1 LFIIKT
7 YEIIKSLERE
17 CDPIKN
23 SLFLRIKYT
32 QQEITHVQSGSQK
45 VSYFAFAASFAILSI
60 IAVTLSNQ
68 EAFGDGLTSET
79 FSATL
84 GDRNAEM
91 LVQVNPPILTDASR
105 NDAYILFRLY
115 DANNNQTIQYTT
127 FFISVEKGVGED
139 AETIMPPTLFHTE
152 SGLLRLKVQPA
163 EGELQ
168 IFGTQEQFLNAWV
181 ADPGGTVNI
190 QGPLFLEGGLYHLR
204 VEIFGVD
211 NIRNIFADENI
222 PKFDSWLSVGD
233 VFTQNVD
240 YQGQPYNT
248 TIISYYDRVGNFS
261 FDGNNQQFTWSMPF
275 DWNVS
280 RIEDTN
286 IFVHEEVKIP
296 KSLAGIGDT
305 TSFSATVNGNPI
317 SGRMLAVDPYSSQQ
331 ELTLHYLINKND
343 VINMA
348 SQVPQGD
355 SDMVFTLAPAAG
367 QVAQTTGEI
376 LTDTG
381 NINVVLEWAPD
392 QLNANAESTLTL
404 IFLDGFSGQRIADDV
419 NYNLRVLDNNG
430 SQVYSQT
437 GLIAEGGTGI
447 QTIDFPAN
455 ENYRVEVEV
464 TAIARDGQPIDQTRN
479 GIARGTVV
487 VPEFPSGSLVT
498 AAAVTG
504 ISSAVIILLRRF
516 VKLAPGLGL

>member
-1 LFIIKT
+1 MQTSFV
-7 YEIIKSLERE
+7 
-17 CDPIKN
+17 
-23 SLFLRIKYT
+23 LRIKYT
-32 QQEITHVQSGSQK
+32 QQEAVHVRSGRQEI
-45 VSYFAFAASFAILSI
+45 SYFAFAATLAVLLI
-60 IAVTLSNQ
+60 IAVIFSNQ
-68 EAFGDGLTSET
+68 NAFGDGLTSET

-84 GDRNAEM
+84 GDRNAEL

-105 NDAYILFRLY
+105 NDAFILFRLY
-115 DANNNQTIQYTT
+115 DANNNQTIPYTT
-127 FFISVEKGVGED
+127 FFISVEKGIGED

-152 SGLLRLKVQPA
+152 SGMLRLKVQPA

-181 ADPGGTVNI
+181 ADPGGTVNV
-190 QGPLFLEGGLYHLR
+190 QGPLFLDGGLYHLR

-233 VFTQNVD
+233 VFTQSID
-240 YQGQPYNT
+240 YQGQSYNT
-248 TIISYYDRVGNFS
+248 TVISYYDRVRDLR
-261 FDGNNQQFTWSMPF
+261 FDANNQLFTWSMPF

-280 RIEDTN
+280 RLEDTN

-305 TSFSATVNGNPI
+305 TSFTATVNGNPI

-331 ELTLHYLINKND
+331 ELTLHYLLNKND
-343 VINMA
+343 IISMA
-348 SQVPQGD
+348 SAVPQGD
-355 SDMVFTLAPAAG
+355 SDMIFTLAPATG

-392 QLNANAESTLTL
+392 QLNANTQSTLTL
-404 IFLDGFSGQRIADDV
+404 SFHDGFSGERIVDDV
-419 NYNLRVLDNNG
+419 NYNLRIFDNNG

-437 GLIAEGGTGI
+437 GLVAEGGTGM
-447 QTIDFPAN
+447 QSIDFPAN
-455 ENYRVEVEV
+455 ENYRMEVEV
-464 TAIARDGQPIDQTRN
+464 TGIARDGQSIDQTRN
-479 GIARGTVV
+479 GIARGAVV
-487 VPEFPSGSLVT
+487 VPEFPTGSLAT
-498 AAAVTG
+498 AAAITG
-504 ISSAVIILLRRF
+504 ITSAIIVVLRRF
-516 VKLAPGLGL
+516 VKIVPGSSL

>member
-1 LFIIKT
+1 V
-7 YEIIKSLERE
+7 
-17 CDPIKN
+17 P
-23 SLFLRIKYT
+23 
-32 QQEITHVQSGSQK
+32 SGSKK
-45 VSYFAFAASFAILSI
+45 VSYFAFAAAFAVISI
-60 IAVTLSNQ
+60 IAVTFPDEN
-68 EAFGDGLTSET
+68 AFGDGLTQET
-79 FSATL
+79 FTASL
-84 GDRNAEM
+84 GDRSAEM
-91 LVQVNPPILTDASR
+91 LVQVNPPILTDETR
-105 NDAYILFRLY
+105 NQAYILFRLY
-115 DANNNQTIQYTT
+115 DANTNQTIPYTS
-127 FFISVEKGVGED
+127 FFVGVEKGVGED
-139 AETIMPPTLFHTE
+139 AETIMPPTLFHSE

-168 IFGTQEQFLNAWV
+168 IFGTQEPFLNAWV

-190 QGPLFLEGGLYHLR
+190 QGPLFLEGGIYHLNI
-204 VEIFGVD
+204 EIFGVD
-211 NIRNIFADENI
+211 NIRNIFAPGST

-240 YQGQPYNT
+240 YQRQSYNT
-248 TIISYYDRVGNFS
+248 TIISYYDRVSNFS
-261 FDGNNQQFTWSMPF
+261 FDGSNQQFTWSMPF
-275 DWNVS
+275 DWNTS

-296 KSLAGIGDT
+296 KSLTGIGDT

-343 VINMA
+343 ILNMA
-348 SQVPQGD
+348 SKINEPD
-355 SDMVFTLAPAAG
+355 SDMIFTLAPAAG
-367 QVAQTTGEI
+367 QVAETTGEI

-381 NINVVLEWAPD
+381 NINVVLDWAPD
-392 QLNANAESTLTL
+392 QLNASAQSTLTL
-404 IFLDGFSGQRIADDV
+404 IFLDGFSGERIADDV

-437 GLIAEGGTGI
+437 GLVAEGGTGI
-447 QTIDFPAN
+447 QTIDFPAD
-455 ENYRVEVEV
+455 ENYRLEVEV

-487 VPEFPSGSLVT
+487 VPEFPSGSLAT

-504 ISSAVIILLRRF
+504 ISGVIIIILLRRF
-516 VKLAPGLGL
+516 VTIASSLGLR

>member
-1 LFIIKT
+1 VPSGIK
-7 YEIIKSLERE
+7 
-17 CDPIKN
+17 
-23 SLFLRIKYT
+23 
-32 QQEITHVQSGSQK
+32 K
-45 VSYFAFAASFAILSI
+45 VSYFAFAAAFAVISI
-60 IAVTLSNQ
+60 IAVTFPEEN
-68 EAFGDGLTSET
+68 AFGDGLTQET
-79 FSATL
+79 FTASL
-84 GDRNAEM
+84 GDRSAEM
-91 LVQVNPPILTDASR
+91 LVQVNPPILTDETR
-105 NDAYILFRLY
+105 NQAYILFRLY
-115 DANNNQTIQYTT
+115 DANTNQTIPYTS
-127 FFISVEKGVGED
+127 FFVGVEKGVGED
-139 AETIMPPTLFHTE
+139 AETIMPPTLFHSE

-168 IFGTQEQFLNAWV
+168 IFGTQEPFLNAWV

-190 QGPLFLEGGLYHLR
+190 QGPLFLEGGIYHLNI
-204 VEIFGVD
+204 EIFGVD
-211 NIRNIFADENI
+211 NIRNIFAPGST

-240 YQGQPYNT
+240 YQRQSYNT
-248 TIISYYDRVGNFS
+248 TIISYYDRVSNFS
-261 FDGNNQQFTWSMPF
+261 FDGSNQQFTWSMPF
-275 DWNVS
+275 DWNTS

-296 KSLAGIGDT
+296 KSLTGIGDT

-343 VINMA
+343 ILNMA
-348 SQVPQGD
+348 SKINEPD
-355 SDMVFTLAPAAG
+355 SDMIFTLAPAAG
-367 QVAQTTGEI
+367 QVAETTGEI

-381 NINVVLEWAPD
+381 NINVVLDWAPD
-392 QLNANAESTLTL
+392 QLNASAQSTLTL
-404 IFLDGFSGQRIADDV
+404 IFLDGFSGERIADDV

-437 GLIAEGGTGI
+437 GLVAEGGTGI
-447 QTIDFPAN
+447 QTIDFPAD
-455 ENYRVEVEV
+455 ENYRLEVEV

-487 VPEFPSGSLVT
+487 VPEFPSGSLAT

-504 ISSAVIILLRRF
+504 ISGVIIITLLRRF
-516 VKLAPGLGL
+516 VTIASSLGLR

>member
-1 LFIIKT
+1 M
-7 YEIIKSLERE
+7 R
-17 CDPIKN
+17 IKN

-32 QQEITHVQSGSQK
+32 QQEITRVQSGRQK
-45 VSYFAFAASFAILSI
+45 VSYFAFAASFAVLSI
-60 IAVTLSNQ
+60 IAITLSNQ

-84 GDRNAEM
+84 GDRNAEL

-105 NDAYILFRLY
+105 SDAYILFRLY

-127 FFISVEKGVGED
+127 FFISVEKGIGED
-139 AETIMPPTLFHTE
+139 AEIIMPPTLFHTE

-163 EGELQ
+163 EGDLQ

-211 NIRNIFADENI
+211 NIRNIFADESI

-233 VFTQNVD
+233 VFAQSID

-248 TIISYYDRVGNFS
+248 TIISYYDRVRNFT
-261 FDGNNQQFTWSMPF
+261 FDGSNQQFRWSMPF

-296 KSLAGIGDT
+296 KSLAGVGDT
-305 TSFSATVNGNPI
+305 TSFTASVNGNPI

-343 VINMA
+343 IINMA
-348 SQVPQGD
+348 SEITEAD
-355 SDMVFTLAPAAG
+355 SDMIFTLAPSTG
-367 QVAQTTGEI
+367 QDTQTTGEI

-392 QLNANAESTLTL
+392 QLNADTESTLTL
-404 IFLDGFSGQRIADDV
+404 SFYDGFSGERIADDV
-419 NYNLRVLDNNG
+419 NYNLRILDNNG
-430 SQVYSQT
+430 SQVFSQT
-437 GLIAEGGTGI
+437 GLVAEGGTGT

-455 ENYRVEVEV
+455 ENYRMEVEV
-464 TAIARDGQPIDQTRN
+464 TGIARDGQSVDQTRN

-487 VPEFPSGSLVT
+487 VPEFPSGSLAT

-504 ISSAVIILLRRF
+504 IGGAIIILLRRF
-516 VKLAPGLGL
+516 AKIARGLGL

>member
-1 LFIIKT
+1 VPLG
-7 YEIIKSLERE
+7 S
-17 CDPIKN
+17 
-23 SLFLRIKYT
+23 
-32 QQEITHVQSGSQK
+32 QEIL
-45 VSYFAFAASFAILSI
+45 YFAFAVSFAILSI
-60 IAVTLSNQ
+60 IAVTFPN
-68 EAFGDGLTSET
+68 EKAFGDGLTSET

-84 GDRNAEM
+84 GDRNAEL
-91 LVQVNPPILTDASR
+91 LVEVNPPILTDATR

-127 FFISVEKGVGED
+127 FFISVEKGIGED
-139 AETIMPPTLFHTE
+139 AETILPPTLFHTE

-233 VFTQNVD
+233 VFTQNID
-240 YQGQPYNT
+240 YQGQSYNT
-248 TIISYYDRVGNFS
+248 TIVSYYDRVSNFS
-261 FDGNNQQFTWSMPF
+261 FDGSNQQFTWSMPF

-296 KSLAGIGDT
+296 KSLTGIGDT
-305 TSFSATVNGNPI
+305 TSFTATVNGNPI
-317 SGRMLAVDPYSSQQ
+317 SGRMIAVDPYSSQQ

-343 VINMA
+343 ILSMA
-348 SQVPQGD
+348 SQSPQGD
-355 SDMVFTLAPAAG
+355 SDMVFTLAPATG

-381 NINVVLEWAPD
+381 NINVILEWAPEIGS
-392 QLNANAESTLTL
+392 ASAESTLTL
-404 IFLDGFSGQRIADDV
+404 IFLDGFSGERIVDDV

-437 GLIAEGGTGI
+437 GLVAEGGTGI
-447 QTIDFPAN
+447 QTIDFPAD
-455 ENYRVEVEV
+455 ENYRLEVEV

-487 VPEFPSGSLVT
+487 VPEFPSGSLAT

-504 ISSAVIILLRRF
+504 ISGVIIIILLRRF
-516 VKLAPGLGL
+516 VTIASSLGLR

>member
-1 LFIIKT
+1 MQTSFV
-7 YEIIKSLERE
+7 
-17 CDPIKN
+17 
-23 SLFLRIKYT
+23 LRIKYT
-32 QQEITHVQSGSQK
+32 QHEVIDVRSGRQSI
-45 VSYFAFAASFAILSI
+45 SYFAFAAAFAVLLI
-60 IAVTLSNQ
+60 ITVTFTNQ
-68 EAFGDGLTSET
+68 NAFGDGLTSET

-84 GDRNAEM
+84 GDRNAEL

-105 NDAYILFRLY
+105 NDAFVLFRLY
-115 DANNNQTIQYTT
+115 DANNNQTIPYTT
-127 FFISVEKGVGED
+127 FFISVEKGIGED

-152 SGLLRLKVQPA
+152 SGMLRLKVQPA

-181 ADPGGTVNI
+181 ADPGGTVNV

-233 VFTQNVD
+233 VFTQSID
-240 YQGQPYNT
+240 YQGQSYNT
-248 TIISYYDRVGNFS
+248 TVISYYDRVRDLS
-261 FDGNNQQFTWSMPF
+261 FDANNQQFTWSMPF

-280 RIEDTN
+280 RLEDTN

-296 KSLAGIGDT
+296 KSLVGIGDT
-305 TSFSATVNGNPI
+305 TSFTAAVNGNPI

-331 ELTLHYLINKND
+331 ELTLHYLLNKND
-343 VINMA
+343 IISMA
-348 SQVPQGD
+348 SAVPQGD
-355 SDMVFTLAPAAG
+355 SDMIFTLAPATG

-392 QLNANAESTLTL
+392 QLNANTQSTLTL
-404 IFLDGFSGQRIADDV
+404 SFHDGFSGERIVDDV
-419 NYNLRVLDNNG
+419 NYNLRVFDNNG

-437 GLIAEGGTGI
+437 GLVAEGGTGM
-447 QTIDFPAN
+447 QSIDFPAN
-455 ENYRVEVEV
+455 ENYRMEVEV
-464 TAIARDGQPIDQTRN
+464 TGIARDGQSIDQTRN
-479 GIARGTVV
+479 GIARGAVV
-487 VPEFPSGSLVT
+487 VPEFPSGSLAT
-498 AAAVTG
+498 AAAITG
-504 ISSAVIILLRRF
+504 ITGAIIVVLRRF
-516 VKLAPGLGL
+516 VKIEPGLGL

>member
-1 LFIIKT
+1 V
-7 YEIIKSLERE
+7 R
-17 CDPIKN
+17 
-23 SLFLRIKYT
+23 
-32 QQEITHVQSGSQK
+32 SGRQK
-45 VSYFAFAASFAILSI
+45 VSYFAFAAAIAVLSI
-60 IAVTLSNQ
+60 IASIFPNQ
-68 EAFGDGLTSET
+68 KAFGDGLTSET

-84 GDRNAEM
+84 GDRNAEL

-105 NDAYILFRLY
+105 NDAYVLFRLY
-115 DANNNQTIQYTT
+115 DANNNQTIPYST

-152 SGLLRLKVQPA
+152 SGLLRLKVQPT
-163 EGELQ
+163 EGPLQ

-190 QGPLFLEGGLYHLR
+190 QGPLFLEGGLYHFR

-211 NIRNIFADENI
+211 NIRNIFPDENI

-233 VFTQNVD
+233 VFTQSVD
-240 YQGQPYNT
+240 YQGQPYNIT
-248 TIISYYDRVGNFS
+248 LISYYDRVRDFTFNAT
-261 FDGNNQQFTWSMPF
+261 NPHFTWSMPF

-296 KSLAGIGDT
+296 KSLAGIGDA
-305 TSFSATVNGNPI
+305 TSFTATVNGNPI

-331 ELTLHYLINKND
+331 ELTIHYLINKND
-343 VINMA
+343 ILSMA
-348 SQVPQGD
+348 SGITEGD
-355 SDMVFTLAPAAG
+355 SDMIFTLAPATG
-367 QVAQTTGEI
+367 QGAQTTGEI

-381 NINVVLEWAPD
+381 NINVVLQWAPA
-392 QLNANAESTLTL
+392 QLNANTESTLTL
-404 IFLDGFSGQRIADDV
+404 SFLDGFSGERIADDV
-419 NYNLRVLDNNG
+419 NYNLRILDNNG

-437 GLIAEGGTGI
+437 GLVAEGGTDT

-455 ENYRVEVEV
+455 DNYRMEVEV
-464 TAIARDGQPIDQTRN
+464 TGIARDGQTIDQTRN
-479 GIARGTVV
+479 GIARGVVV
-487 VPEFPSGSLVT
+487 VPEFPTGSFAT

-504 ISSAVIILLRRF
+504 ISGAIIILLRRF
-516 VKLAPGLGL
+516 VKIVPGTGF